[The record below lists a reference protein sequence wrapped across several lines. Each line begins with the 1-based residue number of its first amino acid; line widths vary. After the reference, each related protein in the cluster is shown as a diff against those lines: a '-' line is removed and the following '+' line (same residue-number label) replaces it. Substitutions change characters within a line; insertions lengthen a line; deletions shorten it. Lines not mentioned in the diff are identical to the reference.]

1 MLTRFK
7 RIVGGVFAAAVMT
20 ASSVTASADYTYQL
34 SGDGLCDEI
43 KAGTKEIDGDTG
55 SFVTEFG
62 DSTEE
67 KFLSLRFKLFNEFLD
82 PEFWNNENVTVSIEA
97 RLDTEG
103 ADVIGCL
110 PGFNSVWSWITPSD
124 YTPLVYGEWVTISE
138 TGQHFYKDFAQCAPA
153 YILFQARTNWGS
165 DAQGEVK
172 ISVRN
177 FTISD
182 GTTTVAVTEPPVE
195 NTTVSEPEVSEPVES
210 DTEVSSSAESS
221 SGEAAVTEPTESDS
235 EPSDTGSDVSRTE
248 STVASTTTIVTAATS
263 ATSAPINYNDYY
275 QMDYETESPTVMIL
289 IIVGVAAVVVGGAV
303 VGYIIYKKKKYY

>member
-7 RIVGGVFAAAVMT
+7 RIVGGVIAAAVMA

-55 SFVTEFG
+55 TFVTEFG

-103 ADVIGCL
+103 ADIIGCL
-110 PGFNSVWSWITPSD
+110 PGFNSIWSWVNPTE
-124 YTPLVYGEWVTISE
+124 YTPLVYGEWVKITE
-138 TGQHFYKDFAQCAPA
+138 TGMHFYKDFAQCAPA

-182 GTTTVAVTEPPVE
+182 GTTTVAVTDVPDDTSVV
-195 NTTVSEPEVSEPVES
+195 VSEVTDPDESGTEATDTSSDAEPSSTEPVES
-210 DTEVSSSAESS
+210 SS
-221 SGEAAVTEPTESDS
+221 EAAS
-235 EPSDTGSDVSRTE
+235 EVSRTE
-248 STVASTTTIVTAATS
+248 STTTIVTAATS

-275 QMDYETESPTVMIL
+275 KMDYQEESPTTMIL
-289 IIVGVAAVVVGGAV
+289 IIVGVAAVVVVGAV